1 MVKLIRLTSDDN
13 NAIFDTTFK
22 QDIIIKSGSQIA
34 LKSLSVAV
42 DSKRIIINGGN
53 DDISYQLS
61 TAGGIK
67 NVKLTHDSYDNKT
80 SDFLLNDMDL
90 RMNASLDT
98 SRPAATQTNSDIG
111 VEIKNI
117 IDSQTT
123 KYKCDFN
130 VVRLD
135 EYFTDIVLN
144 KGPVDVSTSGALG
157 SKIFSGPAGS
167 DPAVGECF
175 FYNNINICKG
185 GGTFRIRRNVPAGA
199 TNTVGRYGLIGFM
212 DVNPDTLTDKQPLD
226 KANIIFGVVVNDT
239 TSGIYE
245 VILNGAISAAD
256 TGVACADDD
265 IIEIGISRG
274 QLVARVYKSVG
285 APRVLKTATYAFN
298 NLFPVVEI
306 QKGSTELNFSFV
318 KYTPNPYIKNQTD
331 LIPLNEEVDV
341 GVGVNPPL
349 QSKVPTEHFLK
360 FESSELSEFLGFKT
374 NRIPQTGFTLTS
386 RFTPTADTIFKPN
399 NISDAFILEM
409 LNIGLDSYD
418 GELQS
423 RVSYLSVIPKDDREN
438 SIIYDAPYPI
448 FIDINNYQPLTV
460 RNIKCRLL
468 NNDLSP
474 VAMVGVGTIVILLK
488 D

>member
-1 MVKLIRLTSDDN
+1 MVKLIRLTSDDSSG
-13 NAIFDTTFK
+13 IFDTTFK

-34 LKSLSVAV
+34 LKSLSVGV
-42 DSKRIIINGGN
+42 DSKQITINGGN

-98 SRPAATQTNSDIG
+98 STLGFNKDIG
-111 VEIKNI
+111 VEIKNS
-117 IDSQTT
+117 IDKKTT
-123 KYKCDFN
+123 KFQSDFN
-130 VVRLD
+130 LVKLD
-135 EYFTDIVLN
+135 EYFNDIVLN
-144 KGPVDVSTSGALG
+144 KGSVDVDTSGAVG
-157 SKIFSGPAGS
+157 SKNFKGPAGG
-167 DPAVGECF
+167 DPAEGECF

-185 GGTFRIRRNVPAGA
+185 GGVFRLRRNIPAGA
-199 TNTVGRYGLIGFM
+199 TNPVGRYGIIGFM

-226 KANIIFGVVVNDT
+226 IANIIFGVVVNDIT
-239 TSGIYE
+239 GIYE
-245 VILNGAISAAD
+245 IINFGTISAAD
-256 TGVACADDD
+256 TGLLCADDD

-274 QLVARVYKSVG
+274 EIVARVYNAGDPKL
-285 APRVLKTATYAFN
+285 LKTVAYGFN

-306 QKGSTELNFSFV
+306 EKRSTEIFFDLV
-318 KYTPNPYIKNQTD
+318 RYTPNPYIKNQTD
-331 LIPLNEEVDV
+331 FIPLGEEVEV
-341 GVGVNPPL
+341 GIPPPK
-349 QSKVPTEHFLK
+349 QGGAAPTNHFLK
-360 FESSELSEFLGFKT
+360 FESSELSEYLGFKT
-374 NRIPQTGFTLTS
+374 NRIPANGFTSTN
-386 RFTPTADTIFKPN
+386 RFIVKADNIFQSN
-399 NISDAFILEM
+399 NLSDAFILEM